1 MQWTPPFQGYNI
13 CNLIIN
19 VICCYQNAEVAG
31 KQYEFEVQESRD
43 NAKLARLYGQQ
54 TGQQNMADQATMA
67 KQSAWGN
74 FAGAAGSAAMNFA
87 TAGVSGGVFK

>member
-1 MQWTPPFQGYNI
+1 M
-13 CNLIIN
+13 IIN